1 MIDYGP
7 LWETLQKKGISQYQ
21 LVGQGIDKNTLDRL
35 RKNKNI
41 TVFTVEKLCR
51 ILQCSPNDIFT
62 IVPSVKEQLY
72 THTNK
77 DNN

>member
-7 LWETLQKKGISQYQ
+7 LWETLQKKGISQYE
-21 LVGQGIDKNTLDRL
+21 LVNQGIDKNTLDRL

-72 THTNK
+72 NHTNK